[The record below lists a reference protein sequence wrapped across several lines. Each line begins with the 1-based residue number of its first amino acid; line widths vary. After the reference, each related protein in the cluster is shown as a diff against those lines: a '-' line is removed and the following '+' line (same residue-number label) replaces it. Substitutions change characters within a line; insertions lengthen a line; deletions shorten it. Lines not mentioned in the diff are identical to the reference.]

1 MLLNLSYRFHYDIPE
16 NWYNSRVGFIT
27 RCVSRKFNMDVA
39 GFIVL
44 IILIVT
50 LLVIVSERVNET
62 ATALFAMSIVG
73 GILYL
78 AYGLT
83 FGDFVLLMPWD
94 TILFVTAMLI
104 VVAVAASSGMFQYI
118 ALVLIHRTRGNPR
131 MIFTTFMG
139 FVFIISLFLDPLP
152 TMLVMGAFTV
162 EVCKT
167 IDMDF
172 RPVLISEVIIANFAS
187 IPSLVGSVPNLVIV
201 VEAGIEVSLMFVV
214 LMPLALILFAVT
226 IPLLLRKFDDSLI
239 AQEGADW
246 NVLYMIKPSVMIR
259 SRHDF
264 YLSLIAMSIL
274 VLGFTIGAVRVEAS
288 LIAMLVASGMLV
300 FSHER
305 AQDLIRHLSWDTIF
319 FLVGLFGIIAGLEKT
334 KVITEFVNGTTAFIG
349 QNVFLAIGIMIWIP
363 GLVLSVIDN
372 IPVAA
377 LLAPLGLRLGIINV
391 VVPLSLLVGTNV
403 GGYMIPFGDA
413 PNMIAVGLAADEGK
427 PISFLSFTKIALPLG
442 ILHLVISTIYLFLVA
457 FLFT

>member
-1 MLLNLSYRFHYDIPE
+1 
-16 NWYNSRVGFIT
+16 
-27 RCVSRKFNMDVA
+27 MDVA
-39 GFIVL
+39 GALVL
-44 IILIVT
+44 VVLIVT
-50 LLVIVSERVNET
+50 LLVILSERVNET

-83 FGDFVLLMPWD
+83 FGNFVLLMPWD

-118 ALVLIHRTRGNPR
+118 ALVLLHRTHGNPR
-131 MIFTTFMG
+131 MIFTAFMG
-139 FVFIISLFLDPLP
+139 FIFVISLFLDPLP

-201 VEAGIEVSLMFVV
+201 VSAGIEVSLMFVV
-214 LMPLALILFAVT
+214 LMPLALILFAIT
-226 IPLLLRKFDDSLI
+226 MPLLLRKFGDSLV
-239 AQEGADW
+239 ASDEAADW

-274 VLGFTIGAVRVEAS
+274 ILGFTIGAVRVEAS
-288 LIAMLVASGMLV
+288 LIAMMVASGMLV
-300 FSHER
+300 FSHKR

-319 FLVGLFGIIAGLEKT
+319 FLVGLFGIIAGLEST
-334 KVITEFVNGTTAFIG
+334 NVISEFVTGTMAFIG

-363 GLVLSVIDN
+363 GFVLSIIDN

-377 LLAPLGLRLGIINV
+377 LLAPLGLELGAINAA
-391 VVPLSLLVGTNV
+391 VPLALLVGTNV

-413 PNMIAVGLAADEGK
+413 PNMIAVKLAEDEGK
-427 PISFLSFTKIALPLG
+427 HISFMDFTKIALPLG
-442 ILHLVISTIYLFLVA
+442 VIHLVVSTVYLFFVA
-457 FLFT
+457 LLLA

>member
-1 MLLNLSYRFHYDIPE
+1 MDI
-16 NWYNSRVGFIT
+16 
-27 RCVSRKFNMDVA
+27 A
-39 GFIVL
+39 GALVL
-44 IILIVT
+44 VILIVT
-50 LLVIVSERVNET
+50 LLVIISERVNET

-131 MIFTTFMG
+131 MIFVTFMS
-139 FVFIISLFLDPLP
+139 FVFAISLFLDPLP

-167 IDMDF
+167 LDMDF
-172 RPVLISEVIIANFAS
+172 RPVLISEVIVANFAS

-201 VEAGIEVSLMFVV
+201 VESGIEVSLMFTV
-214 LMPLALILFAVT
+214 LMPLALILFAIT
-226 IPLLLRKFDDSLI
+226 IPLLLRQFGDKLVSDD
-239 AQEGADW
+239 GADW
-246 NVLYMIKPSVMIR
+246 NVLYMIKPSVMIK

-264 YLSLIAMSIL
+264 YLSLIAMTTL
-274 VLGFTIGAVRVEAS
+274 VLGFTIGALRVEAS

-305 AQDLIRHLSWDTIF
+305 AKDLIRHLSWDTIF
-319 FLVGLFGIIAGLEKT
+319 FLVGLFGIIAALESAN
-334 KVITEFVNGTTAFIG
+334 VISEFVNGMLALIG
-349 QNVFLAIGIMIWIP
+349 QNIFLAIGLMIWIP
-363 GLVLSVIDN
+363 GLVLSIIDN

-377 LLAPLGLRLGIINV
+377 LLAPLGLQLGAINA
-391 VVPLSLLVGTNV
+391 VVPLSLIVGTNI
-403 GGYMIPFGDA
+403 GGYIIPFGDA

-427 PISFLSFTKIALPLG
+427 PISFWNFTKIALPLG
-442 ILHLVISTIYLFLVA
+442 LIHLVVSTIYLFVIG
-457 FLFT
+457 FLFI

>member
-1 MLLNLSYRFHYDIPE
+1 
-16 NWYNSRVGFIT
+16 
-27 RCVSRKFNMDVA
+27 MDVA
-39 GFIVL
+39 GALVL
-44 IILIVT
+44 VILIVT
-50 LLVIVSERVNET
+50 LLIIVSERVNET

-83 FGDFVLLMPWD
+83 FGEFVLLMPWD

-139 FVFIISLFLDPLP
+139 FVFIISLLLDPLP

-172 RPVLISEVIIANFAS
+172 RPVLISEVIVANFAS
-187 IPSLVGSVPNLVIV
+187 IPSLVGSVPNLVV
-201 VEAGIEVSLMFVV
+201 VVAAGIDVGLMFVV
-214 LMPLALILFAVT
+214 LMPLALILFAITVH
-226 IPLLLRKFDDSLI
+226 LLLRKYGDSLI
-239 AQEGADW
+239 THEGADW

-259 SRHDF
+259 SKHDF

-274 VLGFTIGAVRVEAS
+274 ILGFTIGAVRVEAS
-288 LIAMLVASGMLV
+288 LIAMMVASGMLV

-319 FLVGLFGIIAGLEKT
+319 FLVGLFGIIAGLESAN
-334 KVITEFVNGTTAFIG
+334 VISEFVTGTMAFIG
-349 QNVFLAIGIMIWIP
+349 QNVFIAIGIMIWIP
-363 GLVLSVIDN
+363 GCVLSIIDN
-372 IPVAA
+372 IPVAV
-377 LLAPLGLRLGIINV
+377 LLAPIGLELGAINAA
-391 VVPLSLLVGTNV
+391 VPLSLVVGTNV

-413 PNMIAVGLAADEGK
+413 PNMIVVKLAEDEGK
-427 PISFLSFTKIALPLG
+427 RITFMEFTKIAFPLG
-442 ILHLVISTIYLFLVA
+442 VLHLTVSTVYLFIIAL
-457 FLFT
+457 FLA

>member
-1 MLLNLSYRFHYDIPE
+1 
-16 NWYNSRVGFIT
+16 
-27 RCVSRKFNMDVA
+27 MDAA
-39 GFIVL
+39 GAIVV

-83 FGDFVLLMPWD
+83 FGEFVLLMPWD

-104 VVAVAASSGMFQYI
+104 VIAVAASSGMFQYI
-118 ALVLIHRTRGNPR
+118 ALILIHRTRGNPR

-139 FVFIISLFLDPLP
+139 FVFIISLLLDPLP

-187 IPSLVGSVPNLVIV
+187 IPSFVGSVPNLVIV
-201 VEAGIEVSLMFVV
+201 VEAGIDVSLMFIV
-214 LMPLALILFAVT
+214 LLPLAVLLFAITV
-226 IPLLLRKFDDSLI
+226 PLLLRKFGDSLVD
-239 AQEGADW
+239 EGGTDW
-246 NVLYMIKPSVMIR
+246 NVLYMIKPSVMIK

-288 LIAMLVASGMLV
+288 LIAMMVASAMLV

-319 FLVGLFGIIAGLEKT
+319 FLVGLFGIIAALESSN
-334 KVITEFVNGTTAFIG
+334 VISEFVTGTMVFIG

-363 GLVLSVIDN
+363 GFVLSIIDN

-377 LLAPLGLRLGIINV
+377 LLAPLGLELGAINA

-413 PNMIAVGLAADEGK
+413 PNMIVVGLANNEGK
-427 PISFLSFTKIALPLG
+427 PISFWYFTKIALLLG
-442 ILHLVISTIYLFLVA
+442 LIHLTVSTIYLFLVA
-457 FLFT
+457 LLFG

>member
-1 MLLNLSYRFHYDIPE
+1 
-16 NWYNSRVGFIT
+16 
-27 RCVSRKFNMDVA
+27 MDVA
-39 GFIVL
+39 GFLVL
-44 IILIVT
+44 VILIVT

-62 ATALFAMSIVG
+62 ATALFAMSVVG

-83 FGDFVLLMPWD
+83 FGNFVLLMPWD

-139 FVFIISLFLDPLP
+139 FVFVISLFLDPLP

-172 RPVLISEVIIANFAS
+172 RPVLISEVIVANFAS

-201 VEAGIEVSLMFVV
+201 VSAGIEVGLMFLV
-214 LMPLALILFAVT
+214 LMPLALILFAITV
-226 IPLLLRKFDDSLI
+226 PLLLRKFGDSLVN
-239 AQEGADW
+239 EDGADW

-259 SRHDF
+259 SKHDF
-264 YLSLIAMSIL
+264 YLSIIAMSIL
-274 VLGFTIGAVRVEAS
+274 ILGFTIGAVRVEAS
-288 LIAMLVASGMLV
+288 LIAMMVASGMLV
-300 FSHER
+300 FSHKR

-319 FLVGLFGIIAGLEKT
+319 FLVGLFGIIAGLEST
-334 KVITEFVNGTTAFIG
+334 NVISEFVTGTMAFIG
-349 QNVFLAIGIMIWIP
+349 QNVFLAIGIMIWVP
-363 GLVLSVIDN
+363 GLVLSIIDN

-377 LLAPLGLRLGIINV
+377 LLAPLGLELGAINA

-403 GGYMIPFGDA
+403 GGYIIPFGDA
-413 PNMIAVGLAADEGK
+413 PNMIAVKLAEDEGK
-427 PISFLSFTKIALPLG
+427 HISFLEFTKIALPLG
-442 ILHLVISTIYLFLVA
+442 LLHLTVSMLYLFIIALIMA
-457 FLFT
+457 

>member
-1 MLLNLSYRFHYDIPE
+1 MDITGAL
-16 NWYNSRVGFIT
+16 VLVI
-27 RCVSRKFNMDVA
+27 
-39 GFIVL
+39 L
-44 IILIVT
+44 IIT
-50 LLVIVSERVNET
+50 LLVIISERVNET

-118 ALVLIHRTRGNPR
+118 ALVLIHRTRGDPR

-139 FVFIISLFLDPLP
+139 FVFVISLFLDPLP

-201 VEAGIEVSLMFVV
+201 VEAGIEVGTMFAV
-214 LMPLALILFAVT
+214 LMPLALILFAITV
-226 IPLLLRKFDDSLI
+226 PLLLRKFGDSLVTDD
-239 AQEGADW
+239 GADW
-246 NVLYMIKPSVMIR
+246 NVLYMIKPSVMIK

-274 VLGFTIGAVRVEAS
+274 ILGFTIGAVRVEAS
-288 LIAMLVASGMLV
+288 LIAMMVASGMLV

-305 AQDLIRHLSWDTIF
+305 AKDLIRHLSWDTIF
-319 FLVGLFGIIAGLEKT
+319 FLVGLFGIIAGLEYAN
-334 KVITEFVNGTTAFIG
+334 VISDFVGGMLAIIG
-349 QNVFLAIGIMIWIP
+349 SNVFLAIGLMIWIP
-363 GLVLSVIDN
+363 GFVLSIIDN
-372 IPVAA
+372 IPIAA
-377 LLAPLGLRLGIINV
+377 LLAPLGLELGAINA

-427 PISFLSFTKIALPLG
+427 PISFLRFTRIALPLG
-442 ILHLVISTIYLFLVA
+442 LLHLVVSMVYLFLVA
-457 FLFT
+457 FLFA